1 MEEEKKLGSSDEE
14 VEDNF
19 PIQHVHPNQGT
30 NQQANEPL
38 KQVRVDTSNQ
48 PVKELIKY
56 GVMGSDDI
64 PVDKEAEYLE
74 FSSLRIGELKCL
86 EGCTKTKVART
97 DPRS

>member
-19 PIQHVHPNQGT
+19 PIQHVHPNQPS
-30 NQQANEPL
+30 NEQASEIV

-56 GVMGSDDI
+56 GVMGSENI
-64 PVDKEAEYLE
+64 PVDKDAEYLE

-86 EGCTKTKVART
+86 EGCTKTKVL
-97 DPRS
+97 DI